1 MLFKTKSETKEQRI
15 VNREILFLP
24 IDSILPNPAQPR
36 QSFEKE
42 AIDTLADSIRRYGI
56 LQPLSVRIGSAGRYE
71 LIAGERRLRAAKQA
85 GLSRVPCVLISAGE
99 RESAELAIIE
109 NLQRR
114 DLDFF
119 EEATAILALIREY
132 QLTQEQI
139 AERLSVSQ
147 SYVANKLRLLRF
159 DGAQRQMI
167 LEGGLSERHAR
178 ALLRLD
184 EAARTGAIE
193 HIRSHGLNVAATE
206 EYVERRL
213 VKKAEEPR
221 PRARIRLGA
230 LRDLRLF
237 YNSVDRA
244 MGTMRRAGLF
254 AACEKRETEDGVDLL
269 IQIRKTQ

>member
-1 MLFKTKSETKEQRI
+1 MLFKTKSETKEQKF

-24 IDSILPNPAQPR
+24 TDSILPNPAQPR

-42 AIDTLADSIRRYGI
+42 AIDALADSIRRYGI
-56 LQPLSVRIGSAGRYE
+56 LQPLSVRLCGTGRYE

-85 GLSRVPCVLISAGE
+85 GFLRVPCVLIAAGE

-119 EEATAILALIREY
+119 EEATAILALLREY

-147 SYVANKLRLLRF
+147 SYVANKLRLLRL
-159 DGAQRQMI
+159 DTEQRQMI

-178 ALLRLD
+178 ALLRLP
-184 EAARTGAIE
+184 ESARTEAIE
-193 HIRSHGLNVAATE
+193 HIRRHGLNVAATE
-206 EYVERRL
+206 EYVERQL
-213 VKKAEEPR
+213 AKQSEQPH
-221 PRARIRLGA
+221 PRARIRVGA

-237 YNSVDRA
+237 YNSIDRA
-244 MGTMRRAGLF
+244 VATMRRAGVT
-254 AACEKRETEDGVDLL
+254 ATCKKEESEDGVDLL
-269 IQIRKTQ
+269 IRIRRPQ